1 MKHTEI
7 TNNIVLNTLK
17 MGYGSKD
24 LISLRQLAWNCLP
37 FSCFAGGVDTKVFD
51 DISEA
56 INILESEDK

>member
-24 LISLRQLAWNCLP
+24 LISLRQLAWDCLP
-37 FSCFAGGVDTKVFD
+37 LGCFAGGIQTKVFE
-51 DISEA
+51 DINNA
-56 INILESEDK
+56 IEILESEGK